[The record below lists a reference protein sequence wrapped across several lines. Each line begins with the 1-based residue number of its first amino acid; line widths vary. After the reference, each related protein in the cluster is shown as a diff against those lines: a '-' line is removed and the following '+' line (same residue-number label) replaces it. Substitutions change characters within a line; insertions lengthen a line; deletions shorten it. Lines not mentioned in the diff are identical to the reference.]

1 VLFIAVY
8 LYTMKMFSVNPHP
21 ERTFPLYQPPSVA
34 NSTISNETLDANI
47 TAMINV
53 TAEVAPA

>member
-1 VLFIAVY
+1 
-8 LYTMKMFSVNPHP
+8 MKVFSVNPHP
-21 ERTFPLYQPPSVA
+21 ERIFPLYQPPSVA